1 MTVLNLLAMSIGIGL
16 LFTLLL
22 TEAFGLAA
30 GGLVVPGYVAL
41 KLMQPFS
48 VALTLLAAFLTFVAV
63 RTLAS
68 FVVIYGRRKTAL
80 MILIGYLLGSFF
92 DLVVASTLIMSSGAA
107 LAQAQAASGQPGAY
121 VDLAVIGY
129 IIPGLIA
136 IWFERQGVFRT
147 LVGLFLAAVLVRL
160 TLIVVVPDALQDYE
174 SAFGSPGPVLE
185 QWMQGDD

>member
-1 MTVLNLLAMSIGIGL
+1 VTVLNLLAMSIGIGL

-107 LAQAQAASGQPGAY
+107 LAQAQAQSGQPGAY

>member
-1 MTVLNLLAMSIGIGL
+1 MTVLNLLAVSIGVGL

-48 VALTLLAAFLTFVAV
+48 VIITLLAAYLTYLLV

-68 FVVIYGRRKTAL
+68 FIVIYGRRKTAL

-92 DLVVASTLIMSSGAA
+92 DLVMRSSLILSSTTALSAA
-107 LAQAQAASGQPGAY
+107 GLAEQQ
-121 VDLAVIGY
+121 VELAVVGY

-147 LVGLFLAAVLVRL
+147 LVGLFLTSVLVRL
-160 TLIVVVPDALQDYE
+160 TLIVVFPDVLRDYE
-174 SAFGSPGPVLE
+174 LAQSMSGSLLE
-185 QWMQGDD
+185 QWVRGGN

>member
-1 MTVLNLLAMSIGIGL
+1 MTALNLLAVSIGIGL

-48 VALTLLAAFLTFVAV
+48 IAVTLLAAFLTFLAV

-92 DLVVASTLIMSSGAA
+92 DLVIGSTLIMSSGAA
-107 LAQAQAASGQPGAY
+107 LAQAQAQSGQPGAY

-174 SAFGSPGPVLE
+174 SAYGSTGPVIE
-185 QWMQGDD
+185 QWLQGDD